1 LKVPEQGVPS
11 TTPRG
16 RVVTGPNMPNEAPG
30 TKAILAQLAANGAHA
45 AQAASIAVTT
55 WSAMD
60 AALSPIIGQRGFA
73 ALYKR
78 SLQLTRVEFPCLAAV
93 QDGVLQLAEFSVL
106 HAVLAQQPS
115 ATAAAASAALLES
128 FHDLLTTL
136 IGQSL
141 TDRLLRP
148 VCETTSCGRP
158 AQDTS
163 P

>member
-1 LKVPEQGVPS
+1 
-11 TTPRG
+11 
-16 RVVTGPNMPNEAPG
+16 MPNEAPA
-30 TKAILAQLAANGAHA
+30 TKAILAQLAANGADA
-45 AQAASIAVTT
+45 AQTASIAMAT

-78 SLQLTRVEFPCLAAV
+78 SLQLTRDEFPVLATV
-93 QDGVLQLAEFSVL
+93 QEGVLQLADFSVL
-106 HAVLAQQPS
+106 HEVLAQQPG
-115 ATAAAASAALLES
+115 ATAASASAALLEN
-128 FHDLLTTL
+128 FYDLLTTL
-136 IGQSL
+136 IGPSL

-148 VCETTSCGRP
+148 VCETTSSGRP